1 MGWVIEKRP
10 AKRLPVLDFEGKAT
24 VVMGGAMGGLW
35 AEKAK
40 RVRIKYEIG
49 FAQYAAAL
57 SISILKPRHRKTT
70 HYRQTADSVACAVLL
85 GHGHNEESIR
95 KCSHTHITEETL
107 RYPNRES
114 AAADRATM
122 NSVLGYC
129 ELHSGELLALE
140 MFGLNFFESNYRDDK
155 RPQSL
160 SEIFGDRECLIEE
173 YEQQVK
179 TWKRESEV
187 QA

>member
-1 MGWVIEKRP
+1 
-10 AKRLPVLDFEGKAT
+10 VLDFKDDAT
-24 VVMGGAMGGLW
+24 VVMIGAMGLLII
-35 AEKAK
+35 ERAK

-70 HYRQTADSVACAVLL
+70 HFQQTAEHVACAVLR
-85 GHGHNEESIR
+85 GCNHTEQSIR
-95 KCSHTHITEETL
+95 RCSHSHVTEEML
-107 RYPNRES
+107 RYPNRE
-114 AAADRATM
+114 AAAENLESM
-122 NSVLGYC
+122 NSILGYC
-129 ELHSGELLALE
+129 ELHSGELLVLE
-140 MFGLNFFESNYRDDK
+140 MFSWNFFESNYVFDGVSRRK
-155 RPQSL
+155 QSL
-160 SEIFGDRECLIEE
+160 FEIFGDRECLIEE